1 MPQGSRRVQDR
12 FACMQGHGSRSRGTS
27 DFDPRIYADLWFCL
41 DCEEWELDVA
51 VWSVHGARTGGY
63 TNEHLGTMWYESM
76 PAYAAAGAHKE

>member
-1 MPQGSRRVQDR
+1 M
-12 FACMQGHGSRSRGTS
+12 
-27 DFDPRIYADLWFCL
+27 